1 MFANYLPT
9 FLFEEMTQNNYLC
22 QNFFNKKDMKN
33 KILSLAMLLSVFS
46 FALAQENKKEY
57 EVKMYTDVKD
67 HLTHEIV
74 PNVKGELLMASD
86 SSFVDTLT
94 IWEYTYNYN
103 TMEKVIRAEYTVRK
117 EGKYLMRIHADGYV
131 TAYLPMDASKL
142 HKRQREIHLSPVY
155 LRKQPKRNEYELDE
169 VVVKATKLKFY
180 MDGDTLVYDADAF
193 PMSEGSMLGDLLKQL
208 PGVEVAG
215 GVIMVNGKAID
226 AMLLNGKDFFD
237 KDRELLL
244 ENMPSYMVKSFKA
257 YERAPERVR
266 GTAWE
271 DAEEKELVMDV
282 RLKREYSVGWIANA
296 EAGGGTTFF
305 NNDNGRKDGKY
316 LGRLFGLRFTDKSR
330 LAAFAFTDNLN
341 DYSRP
346 GDDGARLSQSEGV
359 TSRLQ
364 GGINYHYEQDQSLP
378 NRVGYE
384 GSVDGT
390 YKDIK
395 NASHT
400 SSATFLDNGNT
411 FGKSFSTSRNYDLK
425 VNTEHYF
432 TYRRKEIGNLFK
444 DCFMDFRPILN
455 YQKYDNRAASA
466 SVTLEEDVASQ
477 LGKEWMDSITAPNAG
492 ELLKRYAINRT
503 MSTSK
508 GIGHNF
514 QTGAG
519 GYFYACP
526 AYNDYITLSI
536 SLNGRVRDKC
546 NDGFEHYTLDYPH
559 YNAQEGTDHRNRYN
573 PTREKAE
580 TIDIIPN
587 MTIALDHERHHSL
600 VLNYAYGYQHIDS
613 NNPLYLLNRLEGWEQ
628 PDSHPL
634 GMLPSEEEVLT
645 TMDMDNSSRSD
656 KTVNTHTPEIS
667 YRYYHNDRETS
678 IQKSFRV
685 YTKMN
690 FVHEKMDYQQGV
702 QIDTLMR
709 RTTSLISGGIA
720 YSFIKFRKD
729 FAINPSYDF
738 SVSAP
743 SITSLLNVRNDHDP
757 LNVTL
762 GNPNLKNT
770 VSHNARLYYGDKFG
784 KTFFSAEVNGSL
796 QTNAIAYGFIYD
808 KETGVRTTKPQNV
821 NGNWQ
826 TRATSRVS
834 SYLGKGEKWR
844 IEDNVHYDYYHS
856 VDLAGTNAA
865 MEATRSTVGS
875 HYITDNFS
883 LQYNPSRK
891 MRFSIKGSLTY
902 QHSTSNRESFQTLNV
917 LTYNYGATAQLEL
930 PLGIQ
935 LSTDLTMYS
944 RRGYSEPSMN
954 TNELVWN
961 ARLAKKLMNGNMT
974 LMFDGFDLLGN
985 LSNVRRTINAQG
997 RTETFYNVIPSYGLF
1012 HVIYRL
1018 NKQPKKK
1025 E

>member
-1 MFANYLPT
+1 MTKTLMF
-9 FLFEEMTQNNYLC
+9 
-22 QNFFNKKDMKN
+22 
-33 KILSLAMLLSVFS
+33 LAMLLCVFS
-46 FALAQENKKEY
+46 FASAQENKKEY

-74 PNVKGELLMASD
+74 PNVKGELLMAAD
-86 SSFVDTLT
+86 SSFVDSLT
-94 IWEYTYNYN
+94 IREYTYSYN
-103 TMEKVIRAEYTVRK
+103 TIAKVTRAEYMVRK

-131 TAYLPMDASKL
+131 TAYLPVDASKL

-155 LRKQPKRNEYELDE
+155 LRKQPKMNEFELDE

-193 PMSEGSMLGDLLKQL
+193 PMAEGSMLGDLLKQL
-208 PGVEVAG
+208 PGVEVYG
-215 GVIMVNGKAID
+215 GVIKINGKVID
-226 AMLLNGKDFFD
+226 AMLLNGKDFFN
-237 KDRELLL
+237 KRELLL

-271 DAEEKELVMDV
+271 DTEEKEFVMDV
-282 RLKREYSVGWIANA
+282 RLKKEYSIGWIANV
-296 EAGGGTTFF
+296 EAGGGATFF
-305 NNDNGRKDGKY
+305 NNDNGNKDGKY

-330 LAAFAFTDNLN
+330 LTAFAFTDNLN
-341 DYSRP
+341 DNSRP
-346 GDDGARLSQSEGV
+346 GDEGAKLSQSEGV

-364 GGINYHYEQDQSLP
+364 GGINYRYEQDQSLP
-378 NRVGYE
+378 NRVEYE

-390 YKDIK
+390 YKDTK
-395 NASHT
+395 NANYT

-411 FGKSFSTSRNYDLK
+411 FGRSFSTSRNYDWK
-425 VNTEHYF
+425 VNTDHYF

-444 DCFMDFRPILN
+444 DCFIDFSPALN
-455 YQKYDNRAASA
+455 YQKYDNRATSA
-466 SVTLEEDVASQ
+466 SVTFEEDVASQ
-477 LGKEWMDSITAPNAG
+477 LGKAWMDSITAPNAG

-514 QTGAG
+514 ETSAG
-519 GYFYACP
+519 GDFY

-536 SLNGRVRDKC
+536 SLGGRVRDKC
-546 NDGFEHYTLDYPH
+546 NDGFEHYTLDYPR
-559 YNAQEGTDHRNRYN
+559 YNAQEGTDHRNRYT
-573 PTREKAE
+573 PTKEKAE
-580 TIDIIPN
+580 ALNIIPN
-587 MTIALDHERHHSL
+587 MTIALDHERHNSL
-600 VLNYAYGYQHIDS
+600 ILNYVYGYQHIDS
-613 NNPLYLLNRLEGWEQ
+613 NNPLYLLNKLEGWEH

-645 TMDMDNSSRSD
+645 TIDWDNSSRSD
-656 KTVNTHTPEIS
+656 KTFHTHSPEIS
-667 YRYYHNDRETS
+667 YRYYHYDHETS
-678 IQKSFRV
+678 KQKSFRI
-685 YTKMN
+685 YAKMN
-690 FVHEKMDYQQGV
+690 ITHERQGYQQGM

-709 RTTSLISGGIA
+709 RTTSLMRGGA
-720 YSFIKFRKD
+720 SYSFINFRKN
-729 FAINPSYDF
+729 FTISPSYDF

-743 SITSLLNVRNDHDP
+743 DMTSLLNIRNDRDP
-757 LNVTL
+757 LNITL
-762 GNPNLKNT
+762 GNPYLKNT
-770 VSHNARLYYGDKFG
+770 VNHNARLYYSDKFG
-784 KTFFSAEVNGSL
+784 KTFFYAEVNGSL

-808 KETGVRTTKPQNV
+808 KETGVRTTKPDNV

-826 TRATSRVS
+826 AKTVS
-834 SYLGKGEKWR
+834 GVEFYLDKDEKWR
-844 IEDNVHYDYYHS
+844 MVDKVHYDYYHS
-856 VDLAGTNAA
+856 VDLAGTNAM

-883 LQYNPSRK
+883 LQYNPSPK
-891 MRFSIKGSLTY
+891 MRFSIRGSLTY
-902 QHSTSNRESFQTLNV
+902 QHSTSNRESFIDLNV
-917 LTYNYGATAQLEL
+917 FTYHYGATAQLEL
-930 PLGIQ
+930 SLGIQ

-944 RRGYSEPSMN
+944 RRGYSEVSMN

-961 ARLAKKLMNGNMT
+961 ARLAKKFMHGNLT

-1012 HVIYRL
+1012 HVIYKL
-1018 NKQPKKK
+1018 NRQPKKK
-1025 E
+1025 G